1 MNTFVAL
8 GIICGVALI
17 RGRRALKAGLL
28 WMGLT
33 LSAALFA
40 FDSGLLLLSDSE
52 RPLAREVF
60 LRDGRTNDVE
70 ILEAAWDD
78 SWSDVNELHWTAE
91 TESGGYRAGTA
102 GSSASWS
109 VPDERRRL

>member
-8 GIICGVALI
+8 GITCGVALI

-40 FDSGLLLLSDSE
+40 FDSELLLLSDGQ
-52 RPLAREVF
+52 P
-60 LRDGRTNDVE
+60 
-70 ILEAAWDD
+70 
-78 SWSDVNELHWTAE
+78 E

-102 GSSASWS
+102 VSSVSS
-109 VPDERRRL
+109 SDPDERNRQ

>member
-8 GIICGVALI
+8 GITCGVALI

-40 FDSGLLLLSDSE
+40 FDSELLLLSDSE
-52 RPLAREVF
+52 RPLAREVL

-70 ILEAAWDD
+70 ILEAAGMTLGLT
-78 SWSDVNELHWTAE
+78 SMNSIGQPE
-91 TESGGYRAGTA
+91 TESGGYRMGTA
-102 GSSASWS
+102 VSSVSS
-109 VPDERRRL
+109 SDPDERNRQ